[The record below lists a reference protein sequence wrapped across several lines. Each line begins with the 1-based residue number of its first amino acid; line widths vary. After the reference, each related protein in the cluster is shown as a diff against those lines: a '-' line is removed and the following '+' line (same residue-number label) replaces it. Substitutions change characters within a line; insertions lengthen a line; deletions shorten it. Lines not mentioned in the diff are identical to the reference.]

1 MSNTNCQ
8 AVACTLWLQSKAM
21 YSKPDTDIKHP
32 RPRDKKTCKRI
43 TKMVTICCM
52 VSSGITG
59 TSCICCYLSACHS
72 AFLASTLAANILK
85 DACLTDC
92 RANCMWSSW
101 GMMMRYRCL
110 SKVVVMSCQPKHTFI
125 CYNRACWVW
134 NDYILI
140 LAHAAETALFC
151 RLCPT
156 ASICV
161 VLLFD
166 VMICW

>member
-8 AVACTLWLQSKAM
+8 AVACTMWLQSKAT

-59 TSCICCYLSACHS
+59 TSCFCCCLSACHS

-85 DACLTDC
+85 DACLPDC
-92 RANCMWSSW
+92 RANCIWSSW
-101 GMMMRYRCL
+101 WRMTRYR

-125 CYNRACWVW
+125 CNNRACWVW
-134 NDYILI
+134 NDCMLI
-140 LAHAAETALFC
+140 LVHAAETALFC
-151 RLCPT
+151 RLCNCQHMC
-156 ASICV
+156 SIAV
-161 VLLFD
+161 
-166 VMICW
+166 